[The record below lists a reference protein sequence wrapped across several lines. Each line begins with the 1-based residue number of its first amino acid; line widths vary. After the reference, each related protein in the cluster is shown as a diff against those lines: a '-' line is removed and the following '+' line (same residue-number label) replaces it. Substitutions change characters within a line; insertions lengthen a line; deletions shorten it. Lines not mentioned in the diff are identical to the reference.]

1 MVRFLIRL
9 FITSAAVVGG
19 LALFLVWPSLP
30 WSDDG
35 HPGRSAPLRAPGRD
49 ASTVVLYVP
58 GLEFDLGADDL
69 NRPDAYTR
77 RVFPQAVRD
86 LFAGDGEVAFS
97 YAAPGEPFR
106 DGQTRQALAE
116 SASVLDAHVRALV
129 DESPADLLLV
139 THSLGGAVTAY
150 WAATAP
156 EELLDRVRLIVA
168 FASPLDGY
176 SRVVE
181 PFDAVLAWLA
191 SDAGRD
197 LTEGRVIAR
206 MRHGV
211 LRADFVQY
219 ANRLDLIVPP
229 EVARTGGG
237 IAAWRGLTLTPGC
250 RGRDFNHDCVLW
262 QEEALRHLEATLKQA
277 PPIWSGAT
285 ERAAAFDP

>member
-1 MVRFLIRL
+1 MARVL
-9 FITSAAVVGG
+9 
-19 LALFLVWPSLP
+19 LALFIAGAAVAGGLTLYIVWPSLP
-30 WSDDG
+30 WTDDG
-35 HPGRSAPLRAPGRD
+35 HPGRSAPLHAPELG
-49 ASTVVLYVP
+49 ASMVVLYVP

-77 RVFPQAVRD
+77 RVFPQALRD
-86 LFAGDGEVAFS
+86 LFAGSGEVAFS

-129 DESPADLLLV
+129 AESPADLLLV
-139 THSLGGAVTAY
+139 THSLGGAVAAY

-156 EELLDRVRLIVA
+156 ADLLDRVRLIVT

-181 PFDAVLAWLA
+181 PFDAVLGWLT

-197 LTEGRVIAR
+197 LTKGRVIAR

-229 EVARTGGG
+229 EVARSGGG
-237 IAAWRGLTLTPGC
+237 FTAWRGLTLTPGC
-250 RGRDFNHDCVLW
+250 RGRHFNHDCLLW
-262 QEEALRHLEATLKQA
+262 QEDALRHLGETLAQA
-277 PPIWSGAT
+277 PPIWSGAA
-285 ERAAAFDP
+285 ERAPTFTP